1 MFERT
6 ENIEAYHD
14 VVARSL
20 ISIIEQLAKDSP
32 TTAKKIA
39 KFNIMQAYILYQMDS
54 VEANVKLIDRANK
67 SKKPIYD
74 ILAEEVRE
82 LIAKYKDK
90 DIDEHLIDMFIYQS
104 LAGIKPVQNTKQ
116 RARLYERVRNNLGP
130 Q

>member
-54 VEANVKLIDRANK
+54 VEANAKLIERAT
-67 SKKPIYD
+67 SAKKPIYD

-82 LIAKYKDK
+82 LITKYKDK